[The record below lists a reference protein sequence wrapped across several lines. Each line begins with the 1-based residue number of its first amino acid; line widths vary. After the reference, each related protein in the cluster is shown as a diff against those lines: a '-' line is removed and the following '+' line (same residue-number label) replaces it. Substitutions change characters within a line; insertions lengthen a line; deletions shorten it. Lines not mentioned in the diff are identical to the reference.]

1 MRLPYIEPSKARQY
15 SYFVI
20 PRVLL
25 TNPAFKEIDC
35 TAKVVYSL
43 MLSRLSLSA
52 ENPGQYTDEDG
63 RLYIVYAIDEIAET
77 LQISR
82 PTTVKM
88 INQLTKAGLVE
99 KKRQGQGKPAL
110 YYVMDFTAALSPP
123 APEDEPDIDDQPV
136 LRAGEDFSEVK
147 NLNFKDSKNFT
158 SRNQNSLLLEVKKFE
173 SSKNDLSYLD
183 LSENDLSNHS
193 FLPPQHICEDERT
206 EGKSDG
212 TTLTEEVKEQ
222 IEYDVLEDRMGPEA
236 AQFALDQITT
246 VLCRSGPV
254 TMGKNTYPE
263 QVVKKRFRALSA
275 EDVVFAVEK
284 LLETPNV
291 RNQSAYLIALLYN
304 ARGADTLHAQALFT
318 QTYARKP
325 DHEDVGFY

>member
-25 TNPAFKEIDC
+25 TDPAFKDIDC

-52 ENPGQYTDEDG
+52 ENPAQYSDEDG

-88 INQLTKAGLVE
+88 ITQLTRAGLVE

-123 APEDEPDIDDQPV
+123 VSEDEPDFDRQP
-136 LRAGEDFSEVK
+136 APGDGDEFSEVK
-147 NLNFKDSKNFT
+147 NFNFKDSKNFT
-158 SRNQNSLLLEVKKFE
+158 SRIQKSLLLEVKNFE
-173 SSKNDLSYLD
+173 SSKNDLRELD
-183 LSENDLSNHS
+183 LSENDLSNFPS
-193 FLPPQHICEDERT
+193 SQAPQSCEDGGM
-206 EGKSDG
+206 EGWDDLAG
-212 TTLTEEVKEQ
+212 EVKEQ
-222 IEYDVLEDRMGPEA
+222 IEYEVLEDRLGPEV

-291 RNQSAYLIALLYN
+291 RNQSAYLTALLYN
-304 ARGADTLHAQALFT
+304 ARGADYLQSQALFA

-325 DHEDVGFY
+325 EPSGFY